1 MRNYIL
7 FILFLFTCIEAH
19 SQSQDSVRY
28 GFLPSFAYDSD
39 NGIYVA
45 MDVQRFNYGDGSLQP
60 YQTFGKYSVSYTGN
74 GAYTLSASRDHVR
87 TFGTDKR
94 TAADV
99 YISQNYGNYFPGYT
113 TEGDFSQERFDTTS
127 YYQFNSFLLNVGTE
141 TRIPITE
148 IIGLKR
154 TDVKIGFRVVH
165 EKPFDLEPTS
175 FMHINR
181 PTGWDGSTYSLLEL
195 AYLKEGRDNEFRPR
209 NGYTFVLGLKSALP
223 VISANMMGLIYSDVK
238 FFHEISRKKEV
249 PSLVFAQKVT
259 LHHTLGD
266 IPYWFAP
273 SLGGSPSLRGFIYRR
288 FVGNGSAQSSTEL
301 RSWLLKLPWLE
312 SQVGMSAFMDNG
324 VVFNGSFGDIQGG
337 TTFGFGGFM
346 SIFSRD
352 YILKYEM
359 GFSEEGV
366 GVYIGSGFAF

>member
-1 MRNYIL
+1 MRKYIL
-7 FILFLFTCIEAH
+7 FILFLFTCFEAQ

-39 NGIYVA
+39 NGIKLA
-45 MDVQRFNYGDGSLQP
+45 MDIQRFNYGDGTLQP
-60 YQTFGKYSVSYTGN
+60 YQTFGKYRVSYTGN
-74 GAYTLSASRDHVR
+74 GAYSLSVSRDHVR
-87 TFGTDKR
+87 TFGTEKR
-94 TAADV
+94 TAFDFLV
-99 YISQNYGNYFPGYT
+99 SQNFGNYFPGQT
-113 TEGDFSQERFDTTS
+113 TEGNFSKERFDTS
-127 YYQFNSFLLNVGTE
+127 SFYQFNSFLFNAGGE
-141 TRIPITE
+141 TRIPISS
-148 IIGLKR
+148 IVGLHR
-154 TDVKIGFRVVH
+154 TDIKIGFRVVH
-165 EKPFDLEPTS
+165 EKPFDLETTS
-175 FMHINR
+175 FMNINR
-181 PTGWDGSTYSLLEL
+181 PTGWNGSTYSFIEI
-195 AYLKEGRDNEFRPR
+195 AYLKERRDSEFRPR
-209 NGYTFVLGLKSALP
+209 NGYTFAAGLKTALP
-223 VISANMMGLIYSDVK
+223 VISTNMMGLAFSDVK
-238 FFHEISRKKEV
+238 FFHQLSNDLEV
-249 PSLVFAQKVT
+249 PSLIFAQKFAINQT
-259 LHHTLGD
+259 FGD

>member
-7 FILFLFTCIEAH
+7 FILFLFTCVEAR

-39 NGIYVA
+39 NGIYAA
-45 MDVQRFNYGDGSLQP
+45 MDIQRFNYGDGTLKP
-60 YQTFGKYSVSYTGN
+60 YQTFGKYRVSYTGN
-74 GAYTLSASRDHVR
+74 GAYTLSGSRDHVR

-94 TAADV
+94 SSVDA

-113 TEGDFSQERFDTTS
+113 TQGNFSKERFDTTS
-127 YYQFNSFLLNVGTE
+127 YYQFNSFLLNVGAE

-148 IIGLKR
+148 IVGLKR

-165 EKPFDLEPTS
+165 EKPFDLEPMS
-175 FMHINR
+175 FMNTSR
-181 PTGWDGSTYSLLEL
+181 PTGWNGSTYSLFEL
-195 AYLKEGRDNEFRPR
+195 AYIKERRDSEFRPQ
-209 NGYTFVLGLKSALP
+209 NGYTFVAGLKTALP
-223 VISANMMGLIYSDVK
+223 VISTNMMGLVYSDIK
-238 FFHEISRKKEV
+238 FFHEITRSNEV
-249 PSLVFAQKVT
+249 PSLVFAQKFTV
-259 LHHTLGD
+259 HHTLGE

-288 FVGNGSAQSSTEL
+288 FVGKGSAQSSTEL

-312 SQVGMSAFMDNG
+312 SQVGVSTFMDNG
-324 VVFNGSFGDIQGG
+324 MVFDGSFENAQGG

-359 GFSEEGV
+359 GFSREGV
-366 GVYIGSGFAF
+366 GVSIGSGFAF